1 MVYFQCA
8 LGFILVHLLTFMYIV
23 SVINV
28 YTDVLAV
35 ADFIFDFVLCMQS
48 SIQCFGNKF
57 AQLLP
62 KRTLLKYWDDLWTM
76 SMLLVQTADFHGP
89 PLFWILVCFGAILNW
104 QRCSRGQRWRSLNII
119 RTDVFLNAVDRLF

>member
-35 ADFIFDFVLCMQS
+35 ADFDFVLCMQS
-48 SIQCFGNKF
+48 SIHCFGN
-57 AQLLP
+57 
-62 KRTLLKYWDDLWTM
+62 
-76 SMLLVQTADFHGP
+76 
-89 PLFWILVCFGAILNW
+89 
-104 QRCSRGQRWRSLNII
+104 II
-119 RTDVFLNAVDRLF
+119 SY